1 MPGAALAALLAL
13 AGLARAAAPSWAG
26 PAPDT
31 VVAAVATD
39 SANFAALPPAT
50 EDEAANV
57 DPGPGRWF
65 YRGLPYGSESLVHPL
80 RLVVNGGFGILQ
92 FDDRSNRLDDVDFRG
107 GWHRVWTDLLDPGRA
122 IRVKGWGGFFQH
134 EILPVSVDRSG
145 AQYWPNYTLHLVG
158 GGMSYRMMR
167 EWYEQHGFR
176 HATAY
181 AGVTLGA
188 YHLLNEVVEND
199 RRPGPTTDAIAD
211 VMLFDPAG
219 VALFSH
225 DGVAGFFSRRL
236 HLRDWSSQPAID
248 PATGAIENQ
257 GQNFSIKVAVP
268 RSERL
273 SLFYYFGNHGEGGLT
288 YTRPNGSAFSVGA
301 GLQARA
307 LVELGGGSQTAD
319 LVPSYGVFYDRHGSL
334 LFSWTYANTSR
345 YLWRANAYPGLL
357 RVRGW
362 TAGLF
367 ALGARNGDTVVGL
380 HLVALPVGVAW
391 RQ

>member
-1 MPGAALAALLAL
+1 M
-13 AGLARAAAPSWAG
+13 
-26 PAPDT
+26 
-31 VVAAVATD
+31 
-39 SANFAALPPAT
+39 
-50 EDEAANV
+50 
-57 DPGPGRWF
+57 
-65 YRGLPYGSESLVHPL
+65 
-80 RLVVNGGFGILQ
+80 
-92 FDDRSNRLDDVDFRG
+92 
-107 GWHRVWTDLLDPGRA
+107 WTDLLDPGRA
-122 IRVKGWGGFFQH
+122 IRVSGWSDFFKR

-145 AQYWPNYTLHLVG
+145 AQYWPNYTLHLIG

-167 EWYEQHGFR
+167 EWYEQHGSR
-176 HATAY
+176 HATAL
-181 AGVTLGA
+181 ASATIGA

-219 VALFSH
+219 VAALQPRRTWRASS
-225 DGVAGFFSRRL
+225 AGGCSCATGRASPR
-236 HLRDWSSQPAID
+236 SI

-257 GQNFSIKVAVP
+257 GQNFSIKLAVP

-273 SLFYYFGNHGEGGLT
+273 SFFYYFGNHGEGGRHLHAART
-288 YTRPNGSAFSVGA
+288 ARRSRSAPACS
-301 GLQARA
+301 ARA

-319 LVPSYGVFYDRHGSL
+319 LVPSYGIFYDRHGSL

-367 ALGARNGDTVVGL
+367 ALGARNGETVVGL
-380 HLVALPVGVAW
+380 HLVALPLGVASRW
-391 RQ
+391 